1 MSNPLI
7 SVVIPVYNTAPYL
20 EKCLESVVNQTYQ
33 NLQVIIINDGSTD
46 NSAEICQ
53 KFSEK
58 DDRIEFINKQNEGVS
73 IARNIGIEKSKGE
86 WIYFLDSDDFI
97 DLNMFEYLIETV
109 FKKECDVIQFGI
121 RSFKN
126 NQLVSERLPSNNKE
140 YTDLRKFIEENQLK
154 PISAWL
160 HLIHTSL
167 VKNNSLY
174 FNENLKHGE
183 DMLFMY
189 STYSYARKIFVLD
202 KVFYNQV
209 LSPNSAS
216 RKPIK
221 AKVIFDKLLFLSEIC
236 KFAKKN
242 HKINE
247 LKTEINNLSK
257 ELFVLPLQMQNYSEF
272 KNHKSEFQKIYR
284 KLYNENKDIFEK
296 SFLKVGYLDLEIVI
310 SALRVNHYLRKIDYN
325 K

>member
-33 NLQVIIINDGSTD
+33 NLQIIIINDGSTD

-236 KFAKKN
+236 KFAKEN

>member
-20 EKCLESVVNQTYQ
+20 EKCLDSVVKQTYQ

-53 KFSEK
+53 KFTNK
-58 DDRIEFINKQNEGVS
+58 DNRIEFINKQNEGVS

-97 DLNMFEYLIETV
+97 DLNMFEYLIETA
-109 FKKECDVIQFGI
+109 FKKECDIIQFGI

-126 NQLVSERLPSNNKE
+126 KQLVSERLPSNNKE
-140 YTDLRKFIEENQLK
+140 YTDLKKFIEENQLK
-154 PISAWL
+154 PISACL
-160 HLIHTSL
+160 HFINTSII
-167 VKNNSLY
+167 KNNSLC